1 MWNLFLRGIYK
12 PMEFIIQRDSLINT
26 IATVSKAVSSRTTI
40 PVLTGI
46 KLVASTEGIILTG
59 SDSDISIEE
68 FIPVEKEGE
77 VIIDLI
83 EPGSI
88 VLPSRYFGEII
99 RKLPGDQV
107 KIKTNDHLTITIT
120 AGKSEFN
127 LNGMDAADYPRLP
140 QIEENRVLSLPSD
153 LLKTMIRQT
162 AFAVATTETRPIL
175 TGIMWKL
182 MDSELTFVATD
193 SHRLTMREAVVESP
207 DHLTFENVVIPGK
220 SLVELSKI
228 LLDDSR
234 LVDIVITDNQILVKI
249 DHILFYSRVLDGT
262 FPDTSRI
269 IPKNGKTLMNLNTKE
284 FLGAIERASL
294 LAREGKNNV
303 VNLVTRDDNSVEV
316 YSVTPEVGKVI
327 EEVNPVSLEG
337 EPLRIA
343 FNAKYMID
351 ALRAVDSEIIEISFT
366 GAMSPFIIRPS
377 DYNKIL
383 HLILPVRTN
392 Q

>member
-1 MWNLFLRGIYK
+1 
-12 PMEFIIQRDSLINT
+12 MEFIIQRDSLINT

>member
-1 MWNLFLRGIYK
+1 
-12 PMEFIIQRDSLINT
+12 MEFIIQRDSLINT

-46 KLVASTEGIILTG
+46 KLVANAEGIILTG
-59 SDSDISIEE
+59 SDSDLSIEE
-68 FIPVEKEGE
+68 FIPVEKDGE
-77 VIIDLI
+77 LIIDLI

-99 RKLPGDQV
+99 RKLPGDKV

-140 QIEENRVLSLPSD
+140 QIEENQVLSLPSD

-182 MDSELTFVATD
+182 IDSELTFIATD
-193 SHRLTMREAVVESP
+193 SHRLTMRQAVVESS
-207 DHLTFENVVIPGK
+207 DQLTFENVVIPGK
-220 SLVELSKI
+220 SLIELSKI
-228 LLDDSR
+228 LPDDSG

-249 DHILFYSRVLDGT
+249 GHILFYSRVLDGT

-269 IPKNGKTLMNLNTKE
+269 IPKNGKTIMKLNTKE

-303 VNLVTRDDNSVEV
+303 VNLMTGANNSVEV
-316 YSVTPEVGKVI
+316 YSITPEVGKVM

-351 ALRAVDSEIIEISFT
+351 ALRAVDSEVIEISFT
-366 GAMSPFIIRPS
+366 GAMSPFIIRPA

>member
-1 MWNLFLRGIYK
+1 MKFT
-12 PMEFIIQRDSLINT
+12 IQREALLDAIS
-26 IATVSKAVSSRTTI
+26 TVGKAVSSRTTI

-46 KLVASTEGIILTG
+46 KLVATHQGITLTA

-68 FIPVEKEGE
+68 FIPSEKDGE
-77 VIIDLI
+77 WIIEQV

-88 VLPSRYFGEII
+88 VLPSKYFGEII
-99 RKLPGDQV
+99 RKLPGEQV
-107 KIKTNDHLTITIT
+107 NISANERLTITIT
-120 AGKSEFN
+120 SGNSEFD

-140 QIEENRVLSLPSD
+140 QIEEDRVLSLPAD
-153 LLKTMIRQT
+153 LLKSMIRQT

-182 MDSELTFVATD
+182 TDSELTFVATD
-193 SHRLTMREAVVESP
+193 SHRLTMRKSHVESP
-207 DHLTFENVVIPGK
+207 DQLAFENVVIPGK

-228 LLDDSR
+228 LPDDNQ
-234 LVDIVITDNQILVKI
+234 LVDIVITDNQILVKVK
-249 DHILFYSRVLDGT
+249 DILFYSRVLDGT
-262 FPDTSRI
+262 YPETTRI
-269 IPKNGKTLMNLNTKE
+269 IPQNGKTFMNLNTKE

-303 VNLVTRDDNSVEV
+303 VNLIVGEHGIIEI
-316 YSVTPEVGKVI
+316 YSITPEVGKVT
-327 EEVNPVSLEG
+327 EQVSPMSLEG
-337 EPLRIA
+337 DPLRIA

-351 ALRAVDSEIIEISFT
+351 ALRAVDSEEIQISFT
-366 GAMSPFIIRPS
+366 GAMSPFVIRPT
-377 DYNKIL
+377 DYNQIL